1 MQTRIT
7 IIVIVALFGIIGASA
22 WWWFDMQRTVV
33 VVIRD
38 DASRALPETVELVRG
53 VRDTLIIR
61 NESTIPAVVAGRSI
75 APQQQ
80 IRQRFLSAG
89 EYTFE
94 CTSHGATTM
103 VVIVRDP

>member
-1 MQTRIT
+1 MSKWT
-7 IIVIVALFGIIGASA
+7 IIILLGVISGIIGGAG

-38 DASRALPETVELVRG
+38 DTPRALPETVELVRG

-61 NESTIPAVVAGRSI
+61 NESAQTALVAGRNI
-75 APQQQ
+75 EPNQQ

-89 EYTFE
+89 EYAFE
-94 CTSHGATTM
+94 CTTHGAATM
-103 VVIVRDP
+103 TVVVRDP

>member
-1 MQTRIT
+1 MPKWTT
-7 IIVIVALFGIIGASA
+7 IILSVVFIGIIGAA
-22 WWWFDMQRTVV
+22 GWWWFDTQRTVV

-38 DASRALPETVELVRG
+38 DAPRALPETVELIRG

-61 NESTIPAVVAGRSI
+61 NESATTALVAGRNI
-75 APQQQ
+75 EPNQQ

-94 CTSHGATTM
+94 CTSHGNASM
-103 VVIVRDP
+103 IILVRDP

>member
-1 MQTRIT
+1 MHRWTI
-7 IIVIVALFGIIGASA
+7 IIVIVACIGIIGVTA
-22 WWWFDMQRTVV
+22 WWWFDTQRTVV

-38 DASRALPETVELVRG
+38 DSTRALPETVELIRG
-53 VRDTLIIR
+53 VKDTLIIR
-61 NESTIPAVVAGRSI
+61 NESNISALVAGRNI

-94 CTSHGATTM
+94 CTTHGEATM

>member
-1 MQTRIT
+1 MHRWTI
-7 IIVIVALFGIIGASA
+7 IIVIVACVGIIGVTA
-22 WWWFDMQRTVV
+22 WWWFDTQRTVV

-38 DASRALPETVELVRG
+38 DSTRALPETVELIRG
-53 VRDTLIIR
+53 VKDTLIIR
-61 NESTIPAVVAGRSI
+61 NESNI

-94 CTSHGATTM
+94 CTTHGEATM

>member
-1 MQTRIT
+1 MHRWTI
-7 IIVIVALFGIIGASA
+7 IIVIVACIGIIGVTA
-22 WWWFDMQRTVV
+22 WWWFDTQRTVV

-38 DASRALPETVELVRG
+38 DTTRALPETVELIRG
-53 VRDTLIIR
+53 VKDTLIIR
-61 NESTIPAVVAGRSI
+61 NESNISALVAGRNI

-94 CTSHGATTM
+94 CTTHGEATM

>member
-1 MQTRIT
+1 MHKWT
-7 IIVIVALFGIIGASA
+7 IIFICVAFVGIIGAA
-22 WWWFDMQRTVV
+22 GWWWFDVQRTVV

-38 DASRALPETVELVRG
+38 DTPRALPESIELIRG

-61 NESTIPAVVAGRSI
+61 NESATTAVVTGRSI

-94 CTSHGATTM
+94 CTTHGAASM
-103 VVIVRDP
+103 SVIVRDP

>member
-1 MQTRIT
+1 MHRWTI
-7 IIVIVALFGIIGASA
+7 IIVIVACVGIIGVTA
-22 WWWFDMQRTVV
+22 WWWFDTQRTVV

-38 DASRALPETVELVRG
+38 DSTRALPETVELIRG
-53 VRDTLIIR
+53 VKDTLIIR
-61 NESTIPAVVAGRSI
+61 NESNISALVAGRNI

-94 CTSHGATTM
+94 CTTHGEATM

>member
-1 MQTRIT
+1 MHRWTI
-7 IIVIVALFGIIGASA
+7 IIVIVACVGIIGVTA
-22 WWWFDMQRTVV
+22 WWWFDTQRTVV

-38 DASRALPETVELVRG
+38 DTTRALPETVELIRG
-53 VRDTLIIR
+53 VKDTLIIR
-61 NESTIPAVVAGRSI
+61 NESNISALVAGRNI

-94 CTSHGATTM
+94 CTTHGEATM